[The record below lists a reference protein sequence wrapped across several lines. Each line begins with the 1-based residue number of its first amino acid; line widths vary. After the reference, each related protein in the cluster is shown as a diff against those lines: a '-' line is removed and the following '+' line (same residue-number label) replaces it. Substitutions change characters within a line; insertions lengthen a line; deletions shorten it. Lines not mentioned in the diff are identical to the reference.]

1 MSEEPILP
9 VLYNTL
15 YVGNLEFTAT
25 AQDLIDLLSPIG
37 EVVQVYFPGAR
48 TGKPRGYALVQMKSD
63 SDVMSAC
70 RALNHQI
77 FQDRTITVAE
87 VRNPM
92 PAVFPWNPQLAGQ
105 ELA

>member
-37 EVVQVYFPGAR
+37 EVVQIYFPGAR
-48 TGKPRGYALVQMKSD
+48 TGKPRGYALVQMKNE
-63 SDVMSAC
+63 SDVISAC

-77 FQDRTITVAE
+77 FQDRSITVAE

-92 PAVFPWNPQLAGQ
+92 TAVFPWNPQLDGMRFS
-105 ELA
+105 